1 MKRAGWLGAILPG
14 LILSGCGDRQGSIDA
29 AMALAEAVYPGQLEL
44 LDSHLKKGQYAVT
57 MGIKGDPL
65 TRIGFDIDPDPA
77 HCRIGTRCEE
87 RLRRAYAAGVAAGVK
102 MKVLNA
108 VLPACGV
115 RMLGVQESEITP
127 AFRTIVELDLDPADP
142 QPGLNRV
149 TPCIAAYRAAMPAD
163 ARDDH
168 LAFRILLPNGA
179 PAKSAPLTFE
189 RQLEGARN
197 DEPSYMISV
206 APDAA
211 SLSAS
216 QLRLYAWF
224 LSAPERRD
232 RLADAARAA
241 LAAERRQGHV
251 PRLAQFHGTRLDPR
265 RLDVV
270 RTYVLACSVRERGK
284 GPCRTDMA
292 VRLRYDLRTGATSE
306 PAILHDIRDA
316 KGQIV
321 LPELPGR

>member
-1 MKRAGWLGAILPG
+1 MTLHRAEREA
-14 LILSGCGDRQGSIDA
+14 GDAGDLLVREVVEERQPQHAS
-29 AMALAEAVYPGQLEL
+29 LVVGQLRERVGDDDA
-44 LDSHLKKGQYAVT
+44 LDGLVGLGVHV
-57 MGIKGDPL
+57 
-65 TRIGFDIDPDPA
+65 TRIDQL
-77 HCRIGTRCEE
+77 
-87 RLRRAYAAGVAAGVK
+87 LRGIMG
-102 MKVLNA
+102 
-108 VLPACGV
+108 
-115 RMLGVQESEITP
+115 
-127 AFRTIVELDLDPADP
+127 
-142 QPGLNRV
+142 
-149 TPCIAAYRAAMPAD
+149 
-163 ARDDH
+163 
-168 LAFRILLPNGA
+168 
-179 PAKSAPLTFE
+179 APLTFE

-206 APDAA
+206 PPDAA

-241 LAAERRQGHV
+241 LAAERRPGHV

-292 VRLRYDLRTGATSE
+292 VRLHYHMRTGETSE